1 MKTEKEK
8 MIAGELYVASDPEL
22 VAERAAARVLLRR
35 FNSEVGLVEDQ
46 WQAILLE
53 LMPNC
58 PADFYVEPPF
68 FIDYGYNVFAGEKVY
83 FNADCLILDCAEV
96 RIGSNCMFAPRV
108 QLLTATHP
116 LNAMERR
123 VSELAKPIRIG
134 DDCWFG
140 AGVIVCPGVT
150 IGDRCVI
157 AAGTVVTRDVP
168 SDSLVAGNPGVV
180 KRTIPR

>member
-1 MKTEKEK
+1 MKTHKQK
-8 MIAGELYVASDPEL
+8 MIAGEPYLPSDPEL
-22 VAERAAARVLLRR
+22 AAERDAARVLLRR
-35 FNSEVGLVEDQ
+35 FNN
-46 WQAILLE
+46 AIDRDEWRSALFA

-58 PADFYVEPPF
+58 PPDFYVEPPF
-68 FIDYGYNVFAGEKVY
+68 FIDYGYNLFAGEGVY
-83 FNADCLILDCAEV
+83 FNADCLILDSAPIH
-96 RIGSNCMFAPRV
+96 IGKRCLFAPRV

-116 LNAMERR
+116 VNAMERR
-123 VSELAKPIRIG
+123 EFELARPIAIG

-140 AGVIVCPGVT
+140 GGAIVCPGVT

-157 AAGTVVTRDVP
+157 AAGAVVNRDVP